1 MLVPPQ
7 YANERESKIFTTLVE
22 SFETYETGA
31 FSSDIVVNTIIAGLL
46 NQIWSLVSSQQ
57 IIIFMPLFAMIPP
70 ANAQAVFTVL
80 LSVAAFDMIPTD
92 FIAEAMAEGDLDFES
107 EDDG

>member
-31 FSSDIVVNTIIAGLL
+31 ISSDIVVNTIIAGLL

-70 ANAQAVFTVL
+70 ANA
-80 LSVAAFDMIPTD
+80 
-92 FIAEAMAEGDLDFES
+92 
-107 EDDG
+107 

>member
-7 YANERESKIFTTLVE
+7 YANELESEIFTSLVE

-70 ANAQAVFTVL
+70 ANA
-80 LSVAAFDMIPTD
+80 
-92 FIAEAMAEGDLDFES
+92 
-107 EDDG
+107 